1 MVFRMPALKVSQL
14 TLTPACCNYTVP
26 VDNLLRDTVTT
37 RLITLVCFALLLA
50 APQAMS
56 REPVRMAVLAFDA
69 PDKVRQRWQPTVDY
83 LNAHLDEHKLVLLA
97 LRPHQVDR
105 LVQHQSFDFFIGNAV
120 KSLQLKQGY
129 GSSQLLSL
137 KPLGGR
143 DPAFAVGSAIV
154 TRQGHQVDN
163 LQSLRSQRLVSV
175 SQQAFGG
182 FIAFWREL
190 DQQGLHPLSDFPFL
204 KFVGFP
210 QSKLLHQVA
219 SGNADAAIVP
229 TCLLER
235 MESSGQ
241 LPKGKLSVALPL
253 DIAGPCVSS
262 TRLYPYSSL
271 SKMGHTSNRLA
282 RQVARLLLDLEPGS
296 PAANVGRY
304 EGWTVPVDDS
314 HVYALLKEIR
324 LWPFNADW
332 RELWPEVTPYLLG
345 LMALLMLG
353 YIHHLRVRAMV
364 TRRTAQL
371 QQEMADHRQTQE
383 ELEQQQRGFYK
394 AQRVLLTGEM
404 ASGIAHELNQPLA
417 SIRYLTQGC
426 QYRLESESLDKGA
439 LNQGLDRIADQ
450 TDRAREIIRKLRE
463 FCARSSHQEPVELSA
478 LVTETLAL
486 MAPDCRHNRCQIE
499 LKQPVSAG
507 VITGDPTLLQQVL
520 VNLMRNGME
529 AMLSLPEAQRRL
541 EIALTHSGDEL
552 CLSVR
557 DRGPGLSDAK
567 LARLFLPF
575 ESDKPDGLGLG
586 MTICKRIVEEHN
598 GRIEAQRQQPGLALI
613 CHFPLRSTP

>member
-1 MVFRMPALKVSQL
+1 MIS
-14 TLTPACCNYTVP
+14 
-26 VDNLLRDTVTT
+26 

-50 APQAMS
+50 APQALA
-56 REPVRMAVLAFDA
+56 REQVRLAVLAFDA

-83 LNAHLDEHKLVLLA
+83 LNAHLEEHKLVLLA

-120 KSLQLKQGY
+120 KSLQLKQRH

-154 TRQGHQVDN
+154 TRKGQQISS
-163 LQSLRSQRLVSV
+163 LQALRNKQLVSV

-190 DQQGLHPLSDFPFL
+190 DQQGLAPLSDLPYL

-210 QSKLLHQVA
+210 QSKLLHQVL
-219 SGNADAAIVP
+219 SGSADAAIVP
-229 TCLLER
+229 TCLLEH
-235 MESSGQ
+235 MENSGQ
-241 LPKGKLSVALPL
+241 LPKGELKVALARET
-253 DIAGPCVSS
+253 DGPCASS
-262 TRLYPYSSL
+262 TQLYPYSSL

-282 RQVARLLLDLEPGS
+282 AQVTRLLLDLYPTN
-296 PAANVGRY
+296 PAAITGRY

-314 HVYALLKEIR
+314 HVFALLKEIR
-324 LWPFNADW
+324 LWPFDADW
-332 RELWPEVTPYLLG
+332 REFWPQVTPYLLG
-345 LMALLMLG
+345 LAALLMLG
-353 YIHHLRVRAMV
+353 YVHHLRVRAMV

-371 QQEMADHRQTQE
+371 SQEMADHRQTQE

-426 QYRLESESLDKGA
+426 QYRLEADPLDKSA
-439 LNQGLDRIADQ
+439 LDQGLDRIADQ

-463 FCARSSHQEPVELSA
+463 FCARSSRQEPVDLSV
-478 LVTETLAL
+478 LVNETLAL

-499 LKQPVSAG
+499 LREPVSAG

-529 AMLSLPEAQRRL
+529 AMLSLPQEQRQL

-575 ESDKPDGLGLG
+575 ESDKPEGLGLG
-586 MTICKRIVEEHN
+586 MTICKRIVEEHH